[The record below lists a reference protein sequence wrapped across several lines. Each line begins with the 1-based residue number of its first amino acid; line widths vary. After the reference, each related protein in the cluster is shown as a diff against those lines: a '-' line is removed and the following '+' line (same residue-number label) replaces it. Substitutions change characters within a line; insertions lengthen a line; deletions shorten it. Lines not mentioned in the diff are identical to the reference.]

1 MAESQLR
8 GKSLSAIA
16 KDVADGFITFNPL
29 LIKRLDGTAYRELLL
44 QLKKAQQEARAA
56 KFPLHDIDGI
66 RRRNMRLQRLNQAIT
81 ILEHE
86 ARERRLSLA

>member
-16 KDVADGFITFNPL
+16 KDVADGFVTFNPL
-29 LIKRLDGTAYRELLL
+29 LIKRLDGSAFKELLQ
-44 QLKKAQQEARAA
+44 QLKKVQQEARAS

-66 RRRNMRLQRLNQAIT
+66 RKRNMRLQRLTQAIT

-86 ARERRLSLA
+86 ARDRRFSLA

>member
-1 MAESQLR
+1 MAEQQLR

-16 KDVADGFITFNPL
+16 KDVADGFIVFNPL
-29 LIKRLDGTAYRELLL
+29 VLKHLDPLAFRELLQ
-44 QLKKAQQEARAA
+44 QLKRAQITARAA

-66 RRRNMRLQRLNQAIT
+66 RKRNMRLQRLHQAIN
-81 ILEHE
+81 IVEHE

>member
-16 KDVADGFITFNPL
+16 KDVADGFVVFNPL
-29 LIKRLDGTAYRELLL
+29 ILKPLDGAAYKELLH
-44 QLKKAQQEARAA
+44 QLKKAQQEARGA
-56 KFPLHDIDGI
+56 KFPTHDIDGI
-66 RRRNMRLQRLNQAIT
+66 RKRNMRLQRLHQAIT

>member
-16 KDVADGFITFNPL
+16 KDVADGFIVFNSL
-29 LIKRLDGTAYRELLL
+29 VLRSLDAPAYKELLL
-44 QLKKAQQEARAA
+44 QLKKVQQEARAS
-56 KFPLHDIDGI
+56 KFPTHDIDGI
-66 RRRNMRLQRLNQAIT
+66 RKRNMRLQRLHQAIT

-86 ARERRLSLA
+86 ARERNYSVV